1 MSSEGILMFPKENH
15 GVQIPK
21 GLEETMKDSRV
32 NSHGNQFAHCRNSQQ
47 TCHRTISDTM
57 DFHSE
62 TAKLQQGFQQFS
74 FGVYQA

>member
-1 MSSEGILMFPKENH
+1 MSSEGILMFPKETL

-32 NSHGNQFAHCRNSQQ
+32 NSQGNQFAHCRNSQQ
-47 TCHRTISDTM
+47 TYHRTISDTM

-62 TAKLQQGFQQFS
+62 TVMLQQGFQQFS